1 MKQQRDLTPVLAQ
14 LRSIK
19 SDYEL
24 ELLTRAGRIHEQ
36 VLIHD
41 VAPFLHEGISE
52 AELAVRLYLKMLLLG
67 SHGVARDQSTDRGR
81 CHWAGLFWGKSALV
95 RTAFDGP
102 GGTGGTCVAVQS
114 IGSAFRLLKRG
125 SPCLS

>member
-67 SHGVARDQSTDRGR
+67 SHGVARTNRPTGEDVIGLASFGKVLPLSRYALISVLAARKWNLRG
-81 CHWAGLFWGKSALV
+81 CPEHWVGL
-95 RTAFDGP
+95 P
-102 GGTGGTCVAVQS
+102 
-114 IGSAFRLLKRG
+114 
-125 SPCLS
+125 SP